1 MMITDND
8 DNDDDDDYDDPCEIL
23 IINQWVGPFL
33 DVGLVFTVDSLF
45 PVLDLWPSSF
55 NILGWGWS
63 TEQRYT

>member
-45 PVLDLWPSSF
+45 PVLDL
-55 NILGWGWS
+55 
-63 TEQRYT
+63 